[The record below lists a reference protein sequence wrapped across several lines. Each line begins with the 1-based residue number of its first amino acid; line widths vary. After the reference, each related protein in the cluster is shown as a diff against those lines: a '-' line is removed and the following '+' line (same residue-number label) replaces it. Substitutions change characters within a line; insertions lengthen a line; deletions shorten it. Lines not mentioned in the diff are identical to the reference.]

1 MNHLSSSKLSLSKSQ
16 FVCRAVVQQV
26 AWGKSHYVS
35 VSVAS
40 FSFPHTDACVEQTG
54 NNKCDDLFSSN
65 VQDMSYY
72 RPLPLKQTKSGD
84 Y

>member
-1 MNHLSSSKLSLSKSQ
+1 MNKWISHLSSCKLSLSKSQ

-26 AWGKSHYVS
+26 ARGKGHYVS

-54 NNKCDDLFSSN
+54 NNKCDNINRD
-65 VQDMSYY
+65 V
-72 RPLPLKQTKSGD
+72 
-84 Y
+84 